1 MKKVLAAST
10 AVAVAGSFVATANAA
25 EYTVKSGDTLW
36 AISQQYGT
44 SVANLKAENGLTS
57 NLILPKQVLK
67 INEKAVKAE
76 NHDTIVYNIVAGD
89 TLGKIAA
96 QFNVTVADLKAW
108 NNLSS
113 DLIIAGKTLV
123 VGGQQA
129 APVKTYQAPVQQAA
143 PVKTYQAP
151 AQQAAPVKT
160 YQAPVQQAAPVKT
173 YQAPAQQAPAYQAPK
188 AATTQTSAASYATN
202 SSVDAHLK
210 LIMQRESGG
219 NPRAVNPAGYYGLF
233 QFSPTTWAA
242 VGGTGNPANASV
254 EEQWKRARI
263 LYTQYG
269 AQHWSTAY

>member
-76 NHDTIVYNIVAGD
+76 NHDTTVYHIVAGD